1 MADCECLPR
10 CPFFND
16 NMQNMP
22 AAANL
27 LKKRLCRGDNSQC
40 ARHMVLEAKGKE
52 KVPADLTPNQVER
65 AQALI
70 GGNS

>member
-27 LKKRLCRGDNSQC
+27 LKKRLCRGDNRQC
-40 ARHMVLEAKGKE
+40 ARHMVLMAKGKGN
-52 KVPADLTPNQVER
+52 VPADLTPNQVDR
-65 AQALI
+65 AKTI
-70 GGNS
+70 IEDKG